1 MKLKSYIVDT
11 TLRDGEQSAGIAFS
25 KEDKVNL
32 ALKMDEIGIYQIEA
46 GIPALGDSE
55 KEAIEEIMA
64 RKKQARIAAWSKLD
78 KDHIAAALEC
88 KPDIVHIS
96 APVSYAY
103 IYSKLKKNKQWLKS
117 KLVECVS
124 YALEHGNEVTVGFED
139 ASRADISFI
148 ISIAVQLQNMGI
160 KRIRYADTVGVMTP
174 HTISDV
180 IKNIRAYTDLEIEMH
195 VHNDF
200 GMAVANSLEAAKSGA
215 KYIDCT
221 FMGIGERAGN
231 CDFYKFMKASGE
243 LLDLGLDRKAVY
255 DMQKIVLQMIK
266 NHGRQSV

>member
-32 ALKMDEIGIYQIEA
+32 ALKMDEIGVYQIEA
-46 GIPALGDSE
+46 GIPALGQSE

-64 RKKQARIAAWSKLD
+64 RKKQAIISAWSMLD
-78 KDHIAAALEC
+78 QEHIAAAIAC

-96 APVSYAY
+96 VPVSYVY
-103 IYSKLKKNKQWLKS
+103 IYSKLKKNKQWLKN
-117 KLVECVS
+117 KLIECVS
-124 YALEHGNEVTVGFED
+124 FAKEYGNEVTIGFED
-139 ASRADISFI
+139 ASRADISFV
-148 ISIAVQLQNMGI
+148 ISIAVQLQSMGI

-180 IKNIRAYTDLEIEMH
+180 VKNIRTYTDLEVEIH

-231 CDFYKFMKASGE
+231 CDFFKFMKASDE
-243 LLDLGLDRKAVY
+243 LLDLGLERRAIY
-255 DMQKIVLQMIK
+255 DMQKSVLQVIK
-266 NHGRQSV
+266 NHGSKQ